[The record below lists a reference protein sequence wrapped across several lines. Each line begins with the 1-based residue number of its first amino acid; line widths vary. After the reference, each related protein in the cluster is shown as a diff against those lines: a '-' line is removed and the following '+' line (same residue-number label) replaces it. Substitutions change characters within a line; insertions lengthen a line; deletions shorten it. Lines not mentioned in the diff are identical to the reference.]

1 MKEIIPYY
9 WTSKKP
15 INGLRHF
22 VLINKVNQN
31 SQTSFQLVS
40 VLDLEISLEISKED
54 LMNKNKWHSGWLD
67 LSKSKSITTNYL
79 EFKSNKKNKNKIKK
93 IFVNDDSPFNIS

>member
-1 MKEIIPYY
+1 MKKIITHY

-22 VLINKVNQN
+22 VLINKVNKN
-31 SQTSFQLVS
+31 FQTSFQLVS
-40 VLDLEISLEISKED
+40 VLDSDIFLEISKNE